1 MKRTVDF
8 SLVKCSILTSLCS
21 SFSDLAILSYL
32 KNIFMFRHAEEVRK
46 CKESGRGASNTEKT
60 IGHWRA
66 WKLAWREVEDKENE
80 FA

>member
-1 MKRTVDF
+1 
-8 SLVKCSILTSLCS
+8 
-21 SFSDLAILSYL
+21 
-32 KNIFMFRHAEEVRK
+32 MFRHAEEVRK